1 MAFEY
6 STIANPSAAER
17 LHSKFNIETPN
28 LARSGL
34 GNHITVL
41 KFAERLSETRYF
53 SSTFVLRS
61 LSAQEQMPSGLRKNE
76 VMLDYALTSFVT
88 LFVVVDP
95 IGLIPSFIAAT
106 QDIPMMSRRRTG
118 ILAVL
123 ISAFILI
130 SAAMIGN
137 WLLNCLGISLAAF
150 RISGGILLFAV
161 ASEMVLGFRGVRE
174 ERQVEQAVEDHVRN
188 VAAFPLATPLIAGPG
203 AITATILLAGS
214 ADQSARL
221 GLLILVILVVLCCC
235 AAAFLLA
242 VRLSRAFGRIGN
254 AVTSRLL
261 GIILAALAVQFAID
275 GIRTAFG
282 SS

>member
-1 MAFEY
+1 
-6 STIANPSAAER
+6 
-17 LHSKFNIETPN
+17 
-28 LARSGL
+28 
-34 GNHITVL
+34 
-41 KFAERLSETRYF
+41 
-53 SSTFVLRS
+53 
-61 LSAQEQMPSGLRKNE
+61 
-76 VMLDYALTSFVT
+76 MLDYALTSFAT

-106 QDIPMMSRRRTG
+106 QHIPMSSRPRTG
-118 ILAVL
+118 ILAVI

-130 SAAMIGN
+130 NATITGN
-137 WLLNCLGISLAAF
+137 WLLNRLGISLPAF

-161 ASEMVLGFRGVRE
+161 ASEMVLGFRAVRE
-174 ERQVEQAVEDHVRN
+174 ERQAEQAVEDHVRN

-203 AITATILLAGS
+203 AITATILLAGNEN
-214 ADQSARL
+214 QTARL
-221 GLLILVILVVLCCC
+221 GLLILVIVVVLFCCSF
-235 AAAFLLA
+235 AFLLA

-275 GIRTAFG
+275 GVRSAFG